1 MHWLQPFMSNK
12 SDEKTHFG
20 YETIPSNEKAHK
32 VGEVFHSVAKKYD
45 IMNDVMSLGMHR
57 LWKRF
62 TIQHSNVKPGDKV
75 LDIAG
80 GTGDI
85 AKRFA
90 KKVGNKGQVILSDIN
105 GSMLNEGKDRLTDL
119 NIINNVSFVQADA
132 QKLPFA
138 PNSFNCL
145 SIGFGLRNVT
155 DKAMALRSM
164 YDVLKPGGKV
174 LILEFSKPNNPLLN
188 KVYDKYSFGV
198 IPKIGGLIANDK
210 ASYQYLVESI
220 RMHPGQQEMLGLLKE
235 AGFED
240 CGYHNLAGGI
250 VALHYGYK
258 I

>member
-1 MHWLQPFMSNK
+1 MPNK
-12 SDEKTHFG
+12 PDEKTHFG
-20 YETIPSNEKAHK
+20 YEQVSCNEKAGK

-45 IMNDVMSLGMHR
+45 IMNDAMSLGMHR

-90 KKVGNKGQVILSDIN
+90 KKVGEKGHVILSDIN
-105 GSMLNEGKDRLTDL
+105 GSMLGEGKNRFTDL

-132 QKLPFA
+132 QHLPFQ

-174 LILEFSKPNNPLLN
+174 LVLEFSKPNNPLLN
-188 KVYDKYSFGV
+188 KVYDKYSFHV
-198 IPKIGGLIANDK
+198 IPKIGGLIADDE

-220 RMHPGQQEMLGLLKE
+220 RMHPGQQEMLGMLQE